1 MSQPIRLEL
10 PTGFQFGTVNAYLFT
25 EPEPVLV
32 DTGLKSEA
40 SWAALEAGLSRRGL
54 AVADLSRV
62 VITHPHVDHCGQ
74 ARRITAAS
82 QADIWI
88 ADLGRPWLLDLPTHF
103 RKRADY
109 YREVYLPRWAFSA
122 GHAELILQQLLALV
136 QGCETVPAGRIKTF
150 SIGSTL
156 QLGGVS
162 WQVLPAPGHASSQTC
177 FYQPGS
183 RQLLAA
189 DMLLARTPAPV
200 LERPAEGEAAT
211 RPALA
216 QFLDS
221 LAMVEALEIEQVFPG
236 HGEPF
241 GDHRAVIQ
249 SQRRRI
255 EQRMA
260 ECLQL
265 IEGGHHTVAALL
277 AEMYPG
283 QVNLAGLWM
292 LLGYLDLLA
301 AQGQVEVQ
309 AGAGVWYYYS
319 RRNA

>member
-40 SWAALEAGLSRRGL
+40 SWAALQAGLSRRGL
-54 AVADLSRV
+54 TVADLVRV

-74 ARRITAAS
+74 ARRITVAS
-82 QADIWI
+82 LADIWI
-88 ADLGRPWLLDLPTHF
+88 ADLGRPCLLDLPAHF
-103 RKRADY
+103 RNRADY

-122 GHAELILQQLLALV
+122 GNAELILQQLLALV
-136 QGCETVPAGRIKTF
+136 QGSEPVPAGRIRTF
-150 SIGSTL
+150 SAGGSL
-156 QLGGVS
+156 ELGGVP
-162 WQVLPAPGHASSQTC
+162 WQVLPAPGHASNQTC

-200 LERPAEGEAAT
+200 LERPAEGETTT

-221 LAMVEALEIEQVFPG
+221 LAMVEALEIEQVYPG

-241 GDHRAVIQ
+241 SNHRAVIQ
-249 SQRRRI
+249 SQRQRI
-255 EQRMA
+255 EQRTA

-265 IEGGHHTVAALL
+265 IENGQRTVAALL
-277 AEMYPG
+277 AEMYAG

-301 AQGQVEVQ
+301 AHGDVEVQ
-309 AGAGVWYYYS
+309 PAAGVWYYSS
-319 RRNA
+319 RRKA